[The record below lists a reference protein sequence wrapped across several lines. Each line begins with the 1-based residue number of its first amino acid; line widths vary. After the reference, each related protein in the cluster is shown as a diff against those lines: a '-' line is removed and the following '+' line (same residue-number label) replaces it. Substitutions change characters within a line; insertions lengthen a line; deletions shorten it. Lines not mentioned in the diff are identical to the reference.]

1 MAKGDNP
8 KLALDQQTVA
18 HLRPALNIE
27 ILQKQM
33 TVAHLVQPVGAAP
46 APTPGTPAPEPA
58 QAAPASSSSGSSG
71 NKD

>member
-1 MAKGDNP
+1 MAMGDNP

-46 APTPGTPAPEPA
+46 APTPATPEPA
-58 QAAPASSSSGSSG
+58 PAETANSSSGSSG
-71 NKD
+71 SKD